1 MAVIWKLK
9 PQAKQKFERPFL
21 SAARGYP
28 RLRVEDLA
36 MWGGTMAVLR
46 SELTL
51 DTVDLLFPTAN
62 RRVLDETGMLRAVR
76 KAILL
81 SHFCA
86 NFGVNL

>member
-1 MAVIWKLK
+1 MAVIWTLK
-9 PQAKQKFERPFL
+9 PQNKNLNGRFFL
-21 SAARGYP
+21 LP
-28 RLRVEDLA
+28 VDRLRVEELA

-81 SHFCA
+81 SHF
-86 NFGVNL
+86 GIHL

>member
-1 MAVIWKLK
+1 
-9 PQAKQKFERPFL
+9 
-21 SAARGYP
+21 
-28 RLRVEDLA
+28 

>member
-1 MAVIWKLK
+1 MAIIWNLK
-9 PQAKQKFERPFL
+9 PQNKNLNGRFFL
-21 SAARGYP
+21 LPVDIRP

>member
-1 MAVIWKLK
+1 MDS
-9 PQAKQKFERPFL
+9 QTAKQKFERPFL
-21 SAARGYP
+21 SAARGSTWP

>member
-1 MAVIWKLK
+1 MAIIWNLK
-9 PQAKQKFERPFL
+9 PQNKNLNGRFFL
-21 SAARGYP
+21 LP
-28 RLRVEDLA
+28 VDILRLRVEDLA

-76 KAILL
+76 KTP
-81 SHFCA
+81 FCA

>member
-1 MAVIWKLK
+1 MAIIWNLK
-9 PQAKQKFERPFL
+9 PQNKNLNGRFFL
-21 SAARGYP
+21 LPVDP

>member
-1 MAVIWKLK
+1 MD
-9 PQAKQKFERPFL
+9 
-21 SAARGYP
+21 
-28 RLRVEDLA
+28 RLRVEELA